1 LFFLS
6 LLHLIRHALF
16 KSTLFIQVGFIIHN
30 FFRQQDGRNYSFI
43 SFWFT
48 FFQIQLVLTLFCL
61 CGLLFLSGAVRKE
74 LILFYFFSEYY
85 NFFISIFYFFIIFLT
100 FSYRYHL

>member
-1 LFFLS
+1 MLYLKVLYLYKLDLLYIIFLDNKMGVIILLFLFG
-6 LLHLIRHALF
+6 LL
-16 KSTLFIQVGFIIHN
+16 
-30 FFRQQDGRNYSFI
+30 
-43 SFWFT
+43 